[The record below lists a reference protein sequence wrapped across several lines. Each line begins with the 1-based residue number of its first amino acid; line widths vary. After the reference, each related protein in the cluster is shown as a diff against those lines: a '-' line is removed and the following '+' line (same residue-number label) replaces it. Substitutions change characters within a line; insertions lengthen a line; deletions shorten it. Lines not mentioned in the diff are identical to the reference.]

1 MARRMEARD
10 DDELAL
16 DDKLDVARTL
26 LSLNHRIQLRHEKER
41 VLAAIKQSHRTE
53 VNRGEVTTASVPSG
67 DEILALYAG
76 DAKAL
81 EEGAGEDQ
89 SKGRKRSYRGQQ
101 NPRL

>member
-26 LSLNHRIQLRHEKER
+26 LALSHRIRLRHEKEH
-41 VLAAIKQSHRTE
+41 VLSAIKQSHRQE
-53 VNRGEVTTASVPSG
+53 VNDGRVTTASIPG
-67 DEILALYAG
+67 PDEIINLYARS
-76 DAKAL
+76 AQAL

-89 SKGRKRSYRGQQ
+89 SGSRSGPHRGKQ
-101 NPRL
+101 NP